1 MKTKIT
7 DKDLNHYLKIKKLE
21 NFHVC
26 LWLLKDISWCNVW
39 VKFGMFIAVP
49 TLLLQIR
56 ITWLT
61 RKQPA
66 DLIHN
71 IAVCLWLCANITWM
85 SGEFIKGDWFDD
97 NMKWLPNIFFYSGVG
112 LLVLFHIYRLFRRGM
127 GMIFKPAL

>member
-1 MKTKIT
+1 
-7 DKDLNHYLKIKKLE
+7 
-21 NFHVC
+21 
-26 LWLLKDISWCNVW
+26 
-39 VKFGMFIAVP
+39 MFIAVP
-49 TLLLQIR
+49 TLLLQLR

-66 DLIHN
+66 ELIHN

-112 LLVLFHIYRLFRRGM
+112 LLALFHIYRLVRRGLRL
-127 GMIFKPAL
+127 IKFNPAS

>member
-1 MKTKIT
+1 MT
-7 DKDLNHYLKIKKLE
+7 DKVSKDINHYLRIKKLE

-49 TLLLQIR
+49 TLLLQLR

-66 DLIHN
+66 ELVHN

-85 SGEFIKGDWFDD
+85 GGEFIKGDWFDD
-97 NMKWLPNIFFYSGVG
+97 NMKWLPNIFFFSGVI
-112 LLVLFHIYRLFRRGM
+112 LLAAFYISRQAAKML
-127 GMIFKPAL
+127 KPRVGAA